1 MYFMNTHRISA
12 RASRRSNR
20 HLTVVFIT
28 VCLLG
33 GWFDFGRAEAI
44 SAHSPNGRN
53 EIRVRLT
60 DGALTYE
67 VFRDG
72 RPRIAASAIRPV
84 VIGRVAPASVASAAE
99 SARGNT
105 NKQEPLQW
113 GKSSVLIDRCEY
125 VVVDCLNRD
134 EMPWKLDVRAYDD
147 GVAFRFRVEGGTVQ
161 TPLQLSGEDTEFRAA
176 GEPKLLYNALDGFQ
190 TSHESLYQLAPLDSV
205 PAQKLIDCPALLL
218 WPDGQA
224 AAITEARV
232 RHFAG
237 MYLERPSSDD
247 TVLRTRLSPA
257 PQRGAAAVTA
267 SEVLVSPWR
276 VIMLADT
283 AGALLESSLLL
294 CLNDPPQSDFGWVRP
309 GKSTFDWWNGEFEED
324 YKLAEVTSTF
334 VGRHK
339 KYIDFC
345 ARHGIAYHTICGDGR
360 PWYPQTST
368 DYAAPSS
375 DADLR
380 VSRTELDL
388 PTILA
393 YAKDRDVGIRLWMHW
408 KPLSEHL
415 EEACAEYEKWGVAGL
430 MIDFLDRDDQEM
442 IDFTE
447 RALACAARH
456 HLHVQIHGSS
466 KYSGEQRTY
475 PNLFNREG
483 VLNLEYLKWSSLCTP
498 DHSVN
503 VAYTRGL
510 AGPVDYHLGGFRSKS
525 RAAFQPV
532 PLSPVVLGTRCHH
545 MALYLVF
552 ENPMPMLADRP
563 DHYEGQAGFDFLCKM
578 PTTWDETRFVAGE
591 PGEYVI
597 LARRHGR
604 EWFLGGITNW
614 TPRTLDVPLTFLGL
628 GSYAAT
634 LYVDGSLDEERPNEI
649 SQVSKDLN
657 PQSRLTISVAP
668 GGGFV
673 GRLAPR

>member
-1 MYFMNTHRISA
+1 VA
-12 RASRRSNR
+12 
-20 HLTVVFIT
+20 FIT
-28 VCLLG
+28 VCLLHV
-33 GWFDFGRAEAI
+33 WLELGRADVI
-44 SAHSPNGRN
+44 SARSPNGRN

-60 DGALTYE
+60 DGALRYE
-67 VFRDG
+67 VLRDG
-72 RPRIAASAIRPV
+72 QQRIAPSAIRPV
-84 VIGRVAPASVASAAE
+84 TNDGEAPATVVRLAE
-99 SARGNT
+99 SARSNI
-105 NKQEPLQW
+105 NRREELRW
-113 GKSSVLIDRCEY
+113 GKSSELIDRCEN
-125 VVVDCLNRD
+125 VAIDCRNRD
-134 EMPWKLDVRAYDD
+134 ERTWKLEMRAYDD
-147 GVAFRFRVEGGTVQ
+147 GVAFRYRFERETPR
-161 TPLQLSGEDTEFRAA
+161 TPLQLSREDTEFRAA
-176 GEPKLLYNALDGFQ
+176 GEPKLLYNTLDGFQ

-205 PAQKLIDCPALLL
+205 PIRKLIDCPALLL
-218 WPDGQA
+218 WTDGQA

-232 RHFAG
+232 RDFAG
-237 MYLERPSSDD
+237 MYLERTSGDN
-247 TVLRTRLSPA
+247 TALRSRLSPS
-257 PQRGAAAVTA
+257 PQPGAAAVTA
-267 SEVLVSPWR
+267 SKVLESPWR
-276 VIMLADT
+276 VIMLADA
-283 AGALLESSLLL
+283 AGALLESNLLL
-294 CLNDPPQSDFGWVRP
+294 CLNDAPQGDFRWVRP
-309 GKSTFDWWNGEFEED
+309 GKTTFDWWNGEFEED
-324 YKLAEVTSTF
+324 HKLAEVTTTF
-334 VGRHK
+334 VSRHK

-345 ARHGIAYHTICGDGR
+345 ARHGVAYHTICGDGR

-375 DADLR
+375 DADVR
-380 VSRTELDL
+380 RARAELDL
-388 PTILA
+388 PAILA
-393 YAKDRDVGIRLWMHW
+393 YARDRGVGIRLWMHW

-415 EEACAEYEKWGVAGL
+415 EEACAEFEKWGVAGL

-456 HLHVQIHGSS
+456 HLLVQIHGSS

-498 DHSVN
+498 DHNVN

-510 AGPVDYHLGGFRSKS
+510 TGPVDYHLGGFRSVS
-525 RAAFQPV
+525 RAAFQPS
-532 PLSPVVLGTRCHH
+532 PLNPVVLGTRCHH

-563 DHYEGQAGFDFLCKM
+563 DYYEGQAGFDFLSKM

-597 LARRHGR
+597 LARRRGS

-614 TPRTLDVPLTFLGL
+614 TPRALNVPLTFLGL
-628 GSYAAT
+628 GTYAAT
-634 LYVDGSLDEERPNEI
+634 LHVDGSLDEERPNEI
-649 SQVSKDLN
+649 SQVSKDVN

-673 GRLAPR
+673 GQLAPR